1 MHEPRFL
8 RRVTIVSS
16 LSFLLLSFSTSLP
29 EHQANAF
36 VPSSTTF
43 RVPTNRRNIM
53 AAYQGRKLLEAA
65 RGLGEESARPKLI
78 IFDLDGCLWRPEMYE
93 LIHFMG
99 NKGAPFR
106 PSEHDKNILLTAGG
120 QPVQLLKDVRKV
132 MREIYSDPQWNDV
145 LVGISSRT
153 DAPHWARELLSK
165 FTVPLDLDGDEFVLA
180 DVFQD
185 GPIEMSYE
193 SKVKHFQRISRETNI
208 GFQDMVFFDNEFGN
222 CQSIASLGVTVGY
235 CPGGVCH
242 GIWEKTLE
250 AFSSSSS
257 RQGTI
262 VEL

>member
-222 CQSIASLGVTVGY
+222 CHSIASLGVTVGY